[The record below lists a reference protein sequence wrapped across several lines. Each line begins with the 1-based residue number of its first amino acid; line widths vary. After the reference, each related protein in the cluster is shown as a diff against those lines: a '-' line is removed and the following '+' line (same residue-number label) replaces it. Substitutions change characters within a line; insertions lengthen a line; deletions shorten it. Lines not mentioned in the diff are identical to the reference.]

1 MGCNL
6 NFDPFYPIFD
16 SSRWLEKLLPLGIRL
31 VQIRIKDKSEA
42 ETQHEI
48 QRSRDLCEKYQC
60 QLVVNDYW
68 QIALDL
74 GCNYVHLGQEDLDQA
89 DLAMLKKSNI
99 RFGISTH
106 SEAELERALALDP
119 DYIALGPVYPTIL
132 KKMPWQPQG
141 LERVTRWKQQI
152 GDLPLI
158 GIGGMNLDRA
168 MGVFQ
173 AGADAVA
180 MVTDITLN
188 PEPQVQVNDWIQL
201 TEPWRSGQCK

>member
-1 MGCNL
+1 MTCDMI
-6 NFDPFYPIFD
+6 FDPFYPILD
-16 SSRWLEKLLPLGIRL
+16 SSKWLETLLPLGIRV
-31 VQIRIKDKSEA
+31 VQIRIKDKSET
-42 ETQHEI
+42 EIEKEI
-48 QRSRDLCEKYQC
+48 QRARDLCANYQC
-60 QLVVNDYW
+60 QLIVNDYW
-68 QIALDL
+68 KIALDL
-74 GCNYVHLGQEDLDQA
+74 GCNYVHLGQEDLDCA
-89 DLAMLKKSNI
+89 DLTTLKNANI

-106 SEAELERALALDP
+106 SEAELERALSLNP

-141 LERVTRWKQQI
+141 LDRVTQWKKRI

-168 MGVFQ
+168 PGVFL

-188 PEPQVQVNDWIQL
+188 SSPPDQVKKWIEL
-201 TEPWRSGQCK
+201 TEPWRLRQ